1 MEHYN
6 KINTD
11 IYLREFAIKVDR
23 FPMLHETISMNS
35 KTKKKLFPQR
45 ICAPFI
51 DDIPLKY
58 YCGKE
63 ILINE
68 NLQDGILIFGK
79 YYDIG
84 NNINNLK
91 E

>member
-1 MEHYN
+1 MKHYN

-11 IYLREFAIKVDR
+11 IYLREFTMRVDR

-35 KTKKKLFPQR
+35 KTKKKLFSQK
-45 ICAPFI
+45 ICTPFTK
-51 DDIPLKY
+51 DIPLKY

-68 NLQDGILIFGK
+68 NLQDDIVMFGK